1 MSLYVEVQQ
10 DATILSCLQDM
21 EPITLEQMS
30 SIRLMNRTD
39 MKFVTN
45 KSMLVQLLN
54 AVGTLYY
61 VQDIDGK
68 RISNY
73 RTVYFDTPDHHFY
86 MIHHNG
92 KSPRQKVRIR
102 TYLDSD
108 ISFLE
113 IKDKNNHGRTQ
124 KERVKIKNLD
134 SFACN
139 ECDDFIRGALN
150 IGFDDLS
157 PVIENQFQR
166 VTLVNYGKTER
177 LTIDFNVAFKN
188 FETQKSAETGDLVI
202 IELKRSGHEASPILS
217 ELRTLRIKPFGFSK
231 YCIGSTLTNSNL
243 KDNRS
248 RIRMRTLHKKAT
260 LPLN

>member
-54 AVGTLYY
+54 AVGNLYY

-113 IKDKNNHGRTQ
+113 IKDKNN
-124 KERVKIKNLD
+124 ERIKLYTGAREVSIGDFVLTGGELPAMCIIDSVSRNIDGVLGKIDSAHFD
-134 SFACN
+134 SFSDGLLEYPQYTKPREYGGYRVPEVLLNGNHQEIALWRRKQQFIATYKKRKDLFDKFMKNCN
-139 ECDDFIRGALN
+139 NKVDLKLLN
-150 IGFDDLS
+150 E
-157 PVIENQFQR
+157 VISE
-166 VTLVNYGKTER
+166 
-177 LTIDFNVAFKN
+177 FK
-188 FETQKSAETGDLVI
+188 
-202 IELKRSGHEASPILS
+202 
-217 ELRTLRIKPFGFSK
+217 
-231 YCIGSTLTNSNL
+231 
-243 KDNRS
+243 
-248 RIRMRTLHKKAT
+248 
-260 LPLN
+260 